1 MQTQIPLR
9 RNKPKNRFVVGCM
22 AVFVILL
29 LIGAGLVWWF
39 VARPFQQV
47 VQAAQQTAS
56 IQQLDAQVTN
66 SSQFI
71 VPEGGLLTED
81 SVVRYVAVLET
92 IRDDTTGR
100 LAVLEERY
108 EAFGGERPTTF
119 TAIMQLA
126 GAYRDFFNLL
136 AETKRSQVNA
146 LNQHGFSVAEY
157 EWTRREVLKAAG
169 MGAASIGD
177 LNTFLS
183 SVTGDGGA
191 SRQIDNSPVPPENIE
206 LVQPYMPQLGELS
219 ALAVFGL

>member
-1 MQTQIPLR
+1 MHTQLPLR
-9 RNKPKNRFVVGCM
+9 PNKPKNRFVVGCM
-22 AVFVILL
+22 AVLAILL
-29 LIGAGLVWWF
+29 LIGAALAWWF

-47 VQAAQQTAS
+47 VQAAQQTVT
-56 IQQLDAQVTN
+56 IQQLDSEVTN
-66 SSQFI
+66 RSPFV

-146 LNQHGFSVAEY
+146 LNQHGFSVDEY

-169 MGAASIGD
+169 MGAAGIGN

-191 SRQIDNSPVPPENIE
+191 PRQIDMSPAPAENIE
-206 LVQPYMPQLGELS
+206 LVSPYMPQLGELG